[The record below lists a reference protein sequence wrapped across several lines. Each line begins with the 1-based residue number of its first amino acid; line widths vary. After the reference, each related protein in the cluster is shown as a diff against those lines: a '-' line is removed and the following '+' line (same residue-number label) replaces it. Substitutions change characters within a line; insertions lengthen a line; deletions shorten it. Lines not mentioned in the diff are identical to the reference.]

1 MPAGLKKLTV
11 GHSRDM
17 DTEGVYGHVMAG
29 DLEKAA
35 GFAEEAFKKI
45 LQVQKCVGTFVGT
58 WLKKPR
64 PF

>member
-17 DTEGVYGHVMAG
+17 DTEGVYGHVMAD

-45 LQVQKCVGTFVGT
+45 LQVQK
-58 WLKKPR
+58 
-64 PF
+64 